1 MHVSSQHAAIMNHK
15 NSWLLIFLC
24 VPLTPM
30 NLHVQRI
37 NETLS
42 LYNYECIQANQ

>member
-15 NSWLLIFLC
+15 NSWLLIFF
-24 VPLTPM
+24 VYPSPM

-42 LYNYECIQANQ
+42 LYNYESIKANQ